1 MKSTSAANGL
11 GDRLRRA
18 RKKAGLS
25 QGALAREASV
35 SASAVSQWES
45 PGGTK
50 PNLERL
56 CSIAMATRVSLDW
69 LLTGKGSAS
78 HKPTGGDASKTET
91 PAVSLDAFAF
101 NVIEENLLETFRTIS
116 PRARELFLQLMNE
129 MAPESGRRARQ
140 RN

>member
-1 MKSTSAANGL
+1 MKSTSAANEL
-11 GDRLRRA
+11 ADRLRKA

-35 SASAVSQWES
+35 SASAVSQWEN
-45 PGGTK
+45 PRGTK

-56 CSIAMATRVSLDW
+56 CNIAMATRVSLDW
-69 LLTGKGSAS
+69 LLIGKGSAS
-78 HKPTGGDASKTET
+78 QKTPAAEAAKPDT

-101 NVIEENLLETFRTIS
+101 DVIAEKLLETFRTIS

-129 MAPESGRRARQ
+129 MSPESMRRARQ
-140 RN
+140 RS